1 MSSNETTQVQNPV
14 HIYFLLDRSGSME
27 SIRSDVIGGFNA
39 FLAEQQQ
46 TAGECVMTLAQ
57 FDTQGPLEVLTDAL
71 PIARVRPLSAQSFV
85 PRAGTPL
92 YDAMG
97 HSIANATIRAELRDA
112 NDEPAE
118 DILFVTFTDGQEN
131 SSREYDRQQIFSL
144 VKTREDRGWTFVY
157 LGANQDAY
165 DEGSKAGYAAGSS
178 QPYMADAEGTAAA
191 FQSVSRSAAAF
202 RGKATHRRRA
212 ENTDFFEGQ
221 KEAEDDLRRRGR

>member
-1 MSSNETTQVQNPV
+1 MSASNTTEVQNPV

-57 FDTQGPLEVLTDAL
+57 FDTQSPLEVLTDAL
-71 PIARVRPLSAQSFV
+71 PIARVRPLSAATFV

-97 HSIANATIRAELRDA
+97 HCIANATIRAELRDA

-165 DEGSKAGYAAGSS
+165 DEGGKVGYAAGSS
-178 QPYMADAEGTAAA
+178 QPYLADAEGTAMA
-191 FQSVSRSAAAF
+191 FRSVSQAATGF
-202 RGKATHRRRA
+202 RGKGTHRRRA
-212 ENTDFFEGQ
+212 ENTEFFEGQ
-221 KEAEDDLRRRGR
+221 KEAEEDLKRRGR

>member
-1 MSSNETTQVQNPV
+1 MSTDETTEVQNPV

-27 SIRSDVIGGFNA
+27 SIRGDVIGGFNA

-71 PIARVRPLSAQSFV
+71 PISRMRPLSAATFI

-97 HSIANATIRAELRDA
+97 HCIANATIRVELRDA

-165 DEGSKAGYAAGSS
+165 DEGGKVGYAAGSS
-178 QPYMADAEGTAAA
+178 QPYLADADGTAVA
-191 FQSVSRSAAAF
+191 FRSMSQAAAGF
-202 RGKATHRRRA
+202 RDKGTARRRA
-212 ENTDFFEGQ
+212 ENADFFEGQ
-221 KEAEDDLRRRGR
+221 KEAEEDLKRRGR